1 MLLPHLK
8 STPDR
13 LFDTYTFDQKAK
25 IVKGFLFDKKG
36 HCQLDTEVLGLDG
49 QKTRGWK
56 SGNVLRHL
64 GLTREFK
71 NIFEGRCL
79 RCSTIPNDMKMTAFM
94 KKILTKVIT
103 GYCPVL

>member
-8 STPDR
+8 ITPDR

-49 QKTRGWK
+49 QKNTRLEVRK
-56 SGNVLRHL
+56 CFTTSRADK
-64 GLTREFK
+64 RIQKYF
-71 NIFEGRCL
+71 
-79 RCSTIPNDMKMTAFM
+79 
-94 KKILTKVIT
+94 
-103 GYCPVL
+103 

>member
-49 QKTRGWK
+49 QKTRGW
-56 SGNVLRHL
+56 
-64 GLTREFK
+64 
-71 NIFEGRCL
+71 
-79 RCSTIPNDMKMTAFM
+79 
-94 KKILTKVIT
+94 
-103 GYCPVL
+103 

>member
-13 LFDTYTFDQKAK
+13 LFDTYTFVKKAK
-25 IVKGFLFDKKG
+25 IVKGFLFDKKS
-36 HCQLDTEVLGLDG
+36 HRQLDTEVLGLDG
-49 QKTRGWK
+49 QKKCGWK

-71 NIFEGRCL
+71 NIFEGY
-79 RCSTIPNDMKMTAFM
+79 S
-94 KKILTKVIT
+94 IT
-103 GYCPVL
+103 QAVDAMNSSPDDFSAIITLLQSFT

>member
-36 HCQLDTEVLGLDG
+36 HCQLDTEVLGLEG

-71 NIFEGRCL
+71 NFFEGCSITQAIDIMNFSPDDF
-79 RCSTIPNDMKMTAFM
+79 STI
-94 KKILTKVIT
+94 IT
-103 GYCPVL
+103 LLQSFT

>member
-8 STPDR
+8 ITPDR
-13 LFDTYTFDQKAK
+13 LFGTYTFDQKAK
-25 IVKGFLFDKKG
+25 IV
-36 HCQLDTEVLGLDG
+36 DTEVLGLDG

-71 NIFEGRCL
+71 NIFEGYSIAQAIDVL
-79 RCSTIPNDMKMTAFM
+79 NSSSDDFSTI
-94 KKILTKVIT
+94 IT
-103 GYCPVL
+103 LLQSFT

>member
-1 MLLPHLK
+1 MLLPHPK
-8 STPDR
+8 ITPDR

-56 SGNVLRHL
+56 SGNILRHL

-71 NIFEGRCL
+71 NIFEECSITQAIGIMNSSPDDF
-79 RCSTIPNDMKMTAFM
+79 STI
-94 KKILTKVIT
+94 IT
-103 GYCPVL
+103 LLQSFT

>member
-8 STPDR
+8 ITPDR

-49 QKTRGWK
+49 QKNARLEIRKCFTTFRADK
-56 SGNVLRHL
+56 RIQKY
-64 GLTREFK
+64 F
-71 NIFEGRCL
+71 
-79 RCSTIPNDMKMTAFM
+79 
-94 KKILTKVIT
+94 
-103 GYCPVL
+103 

>member
-8 STPDR
+8 ITPDR

-71 NIFEGRCL
+71 NIFDGY
-79 RCSTIPNDMKMTAFM
+79 S
-94 KKILTKVIT
+94 IT
-103 GYCPVL
+103 QAIDAMNSSPDDFSGIITLLKSFT

>member
-36 HCQLDTEVLGLDG
+36 HCQLDTEVLGLDV
-49 QKTRGWK
+49 KKRAV
-56 SGNVLRHL
+56 GNQ
-64 GLTREFK
+64 EMFYD
-71 NIFEGRCL
+71 I
-79 RCSTIPNDMKMTAFM
+79 
-94 KKILTKVIT
+94 
-103 GYCPVL
+103 

>member
-71 NIFEGRCL
+71 KIFDGY
-79 RCSTIPNDMKMTAFM
+79 S
-94 KKILTKVIT
+94 IT
-103 GYCPVL
+103 QAIDAMNSSPDDFSAIIALLQSFI